1 MFRNFK
7 PILKNFKFLKGFQQN
22 PYSQPWSKSTRLY
35 ATYRKFDNRNNAT
48 FTQLL
53 FDKTGRR
60 YLMVTFGLGGLFYV
74 THLEKAPI
82 SDRSRFI
89 WVSPSL
95 ERRIGQYSYK
105 SILNETKG
113 HIIPENH
120 PLTRKVDKIFRRI
133 VEAAIK
139 EPGVDSNLLKDIQWK
154 IHIVN
159 DPRAPPNAFVL
170 PNGKVFIFSSMLNIC
185 QNEDGIATVLSHEFA
200 HQLARHTAENLSKAP
215 VYSLIGIIMYTITG
229 VEGINRLLLDS
240 FMRMPASRQMETEAD
255 YIGLM
260 VMSRACFHPD
270 ESVRLWERM
279 SEYEKRTMQGANFE
293 FLSTHPAS
301 TRRIENMRNW
311 LPKARQL
318 YEQAEC
324 GMFGGF
330 QNSLYNTVDSFSS
343 SIW

>member
-324 GMFGGF
+324 GMFSGF